1 MYYTIYKTT
10 NLITNKIY
18 IGQHITNNFD
28 DGYLGSGKN
37 LKHDIKKYGK
47 ENFTKEILF
56 IFDNFDDMDNKEK
69 ELVTKEFVLREDT
82 YNLIQGGLQF
92 NTSGQTIV
100 KDKDGN
106 NQLVYLNDPRYLSG
120 ELVGVTKG
128 KVVVR
133 DKNGITSQIAIDDP
147 RYLSGELIPIT
158 TGKVI
163 VKDKDGNTLYVSTDD
178 ERYLNGELVSIIA
191 DKVLVKDKDG
201 NRLHVDK
208 DDPRYISGELV
219 GITKDMI
226 LVKDPNNSEKNIYV
240 TNEEYKNGNYESFMK
255 GRVLVKD
262 PNNPS
267 KKIHITQEEFNTG
280 NYEGITKGMFLAK
293 NVKTGIIEYINKDDP
308 RILSG
313 EYVGKNAG
321 KKYIHNDKLQQK
333 KMINGEEYKQFLID
347 NPDWQPGFKNYKE
360 KIPNKMIH
368 KDGVM
373 IRIHPNELEQYI
385 SDGWKLGMTNES
397 KKNIS
402 NYRKNTICI
411 SKNNIVKYIKESE
424 IQNYL
429 NDNWILGNI
438 KNKTNKVVN
447 KNE

>member
-10 NLITNKIY
+10 NLINNKIY
-18 IGQHITNNFD
+18 IGQHITDNLD
-28 DGYLGSGKN
+28 DGYLGSGTN
-37 LKHDIKKYGK
+37 LHKAIKKYGK
-47 ENFTKEILF
+47 ENFKKEILH

-92 NTSGQTIV
+92 NTTGQTIV

-128 KVVVR
+128 KVVVK
-133 DKNGITSQIAIDDP
+133 DKDGNSMSVSINDSRYLSGELIPITAGKVTVKDKDGNILYVSTDDP
-147 RYLSGELIPIT
+147 RYLSGELISIV
-158 TGKVI
+158 TGK
-163 VKDKDGNTLYVSTDD
+163 
-178 ERYLNGELVSIIA
+178 A
-191 DKVLVKDKDG
+191 LVKDKDG
-201 NRLHVDK
+201 NMFSVFI
-208 DDPRYISGELV
+208 DDPRYLSGELV

-226 LVKDPNNSEKNIYV
+226 IVKDPNNSEKNIYV
-240 TNEEYKNGNYESFMK
+240 TKEEYKNGNYESFMK
-255 GRVLVKD
+255 GRVLAKD
-262 PNNPS
+262 PNNQS
-267 KKIHITQEEFNTG
+267 KKFHITQEEFDTG

-293 NVKTGIIEYINKDDP
+293 NVKTGVIEYIDKNDP
-308 RILSG
+308 RVLSG

-321 KKYIHNDKLQQK
+321 KKYVHNDKLQRK
-333 KMINGEEYKQFLID
+333 KMVNGDEYEQFLID
-347 NPDWQPGFKNYKE
+347 NPDWRPGFKNYKE

-385 SDGWKLGMTNES
+385 SDGWKLGMTNNS
-397 KKNIS
+397 KKGIS

-411 SKNNIVKYIKESE
+411 SKNNVVKYIKESE
-424 IQNYL
+424 IQSYL

-438 KNKTNKVVN
+438 KNRSK
-447 KNE
+447 